1 MSLCWMDHP
10 QLLQWQPWGRKRS
23 GSDQGSTRKG
33 QHISTQNLTKKY
45 MNGME
50 YGTLNVM
57 DQLESAGVVKDEPA
71 IGDQQW
77 LKRKNIMPGTSPTS
91 KM

>member
-1 MSLCWMDHP
+1 
-10 QLLQWQPWGRKRS
+10 
-23 GSDQGSTRKG
+23 
-33 QHISTQNLTKKY
+33 

-50 YGTLNVM
+50 YGTLNVQVEPGARWGM

-71 IGDQQW
+71 IGDQRW
-77 LKRKNIMPGTSPTS
+77 LKRKNIMPGTLPTS

>member
-1 MSLCWMDHP
+1 
-10 QLLQWQPWGRKRS
+10 
-23 GSDQGSTRKG
+23 
-33 QHISTQNLTKKY
+33 
-45 MNGME
+45 ME

>member
-1 MSLCWMDHP
+1 
-10 QLLQWQPWGRKRS
+10 
-23 GSDQGSTRKG
+23 
-33 QHISTQNLTKKY
+33 

-50 YGTLNVM
+50 YGTNGMGM

-71 IGDQQW
+71 IGDQRW
-77 LKRKNIMPGTSPTS
+77 LKRKNIMPGMSPTS